1 MIFNKGEK
9 ILFAG
14 DSVTDDGRARPVGE
28 GICSGGLG
36 NGFVREIAVH
46 LAVDYPELALRIVNM
61 GVGGNTSRDL
71 LARWDSDVN
80 SHKPTTVVL
89 CIGFNDVWRQFD
101 APAQPD
107 CSVSPEKYKE
117 NLNQIADGTSA
128 RMIWLTPY
136 YLEFNRQDAMR
147 KRMDEYRAIMKE
159 VAKERGY
166 LCVDLQEAFED
177 LLTHYYPAY
186 ITWDRVHPGPVGS
199 LVIARAF
206 LRAVGAERSVGN

>member
-1 MIFNKGEK
+1 MILNKGET
-9 ILFAG
+9 IVFAG

-28 GICSGGLG
+28 EICASGLG

-46 LAVDYPELALRIVNM
+46 LAVDYPELLLRVINM
-61 GVGGNTSRDL
+61 GISGNTSGDL

-80 SHKPTTVVL
+80 ALNPTTVVL

-101 APAQPD
+101 APAQIGRA
-107 CSVSPEKYKE
+107 VSPEEYRA
-117 NLNQIADGTSA
+117 NLNSIADKTSA

-136 YLEFNRQDAMR
+136 YLEPNEGDAMR
-147 KRMDEYRAIMKE
+147 KRMDEYRSIFKE
-159 VAKERGY
+159 VAKERGF
-166 LCVDLQEAFED
+166 LCVDLQDAFRE
-177 LLTHYYPAY
+177 LLSHYYPAF

-206 LRAVGAERSVGN
+206 LRAIGAERTEKA